1 VVERVP
7 ADAEHFLRPVKGGAH
22 DGFGDEVD
30 ALAATGPRAR
40 AGPVGARGD
49 AGIVGRRLLRHP
61 VPSGGRADRRA
72 TARDGD
78 GGALLCLSHRDTA
91 RNEVGD
97 LVTLYDGMQVTAF
110 DDDIDEN
117 GNKDD
122 LIANGVVIE
131 SPERLR
137 CLGSKWLLRSMSS
150 ASIMS
155 LT

>member
-1 VVERVP
+1 MT
-7 ADAEHFLRPVKGGAH
+7 VK
-22 DGFGDEVD
+22 
-30 ALAATGPRAR
+30 L
-40 AGPVGARGD
+40 
-49 AGIVGRRLLRHP
+49 
-61 VPSGGRADRRA
+61 RADFNGLFG
-72 TARDGD
+72 DGD